1 VFKFLFK
8 YPLSTFSRGHFFLLS
23 AWPAWMLWLS
33 IAVVSGALALI
44 IVHRVH
50 RVHRRAT
57 LPPGDFGSR
66 KLRVALIWLLQSMLA
81 AVLLLLLWQPAITI
95 SELKPQQDIIVFLVD
110 DSRSMMLAENGM
122 PRQTQ
127 AIDALRGGVLAGVEK
142 RFQTRL
148 YRFDSQLT
156 RIADLNEL
164 HATGPATR
172 IGDSLKQLTEETEE
186 LPVGAIVLL
195 TDGADNA
202 GGIDVETIAALRS
215 RHIPVHTVGFGAE
228 HATHDVEIDDALI
241 APRALADSRL
251 AAVIRFHEY
260 GYGGRKSK
268 IVVRDGTS
276 VLASR
281 DVTLEPDGAVQ
292 SETLLFNVGA
302 AGAKAIQFSLEPLQ
316 GEESVANNVV
326 SRMVNVESD
335 QRRVLYVEGE
345 PRWEYKFVRRAE
357 EDDRIVQLISMLRTT
372 ENKIYRQGIKDPK
385 ELSEGFPTRAES
397 LFAYQAL
404 VIGSVEATY
413 FTPAQRELIREF
425 VDRRGGGLLLV
436 GGRFSLADGGW
447 GVSNLADLL
456 PVVLPDAKC
465 TFHVEPATVELAP
478 AGVDDYITRLVD
490 DSAANVRRWKSLP
503 YLMDFQEPGTPK
515 PGATV
520 LADMLAGGRRMPML
534 ITENFGRGRTA
545 VLATSGTWR
554 WQMNLPAGD
563 PAFPLFWQQLL
574 RWLVTGSPG
583 HVTASVPNQVL
594 LDDGRVALS
603 VEVRGDDYQP
613 AADARVEAHI
623 IGPGGVAANVDMA
636 PVPDA
641 PGSFQAEWTA
651 EKPGSYLTEVVA
663 KRGEQPIGRDVLTF
677 QRMDGVAENFHTD
690 QNRELLSR
698 LASQTGG
705 RYWHPRD
712 LAELPD
718 EIAFSEAG
726 VTTRETRELWNMPI
740 FLLAILLLRFAEWL
754 LRRKWGIV

>member
-1 VFKFLFK
+1 VFRFLFK
-8 YPLSTFSRGHFFLLS
+8 YPLSTFSRGHFVLLG
-23 AWPAWMLWLS
+23 AWPVWMLWLS
-33 IAVVSGALALI
+33 IAVVSAVLALI
-44 IVHRVH
+44 IRSK
-50 RVHRRAT
+50 

-66 KLRVALIWLLQSMLA
+66 MLRGTGIWMLQSMLA
-81 AVLLLLLWQPAITI
+81 ALLLLLLWQPAITI

-110 DSRSMMLAENGM
+110 DSRSMTLAENGTT
-122 PRQTQ
+122 RQAQ
-127 AIDALRGGVLAGVEK
+127 AIEALRGGVLAGVEK

-156 RIADLNEL
+156 RITDLKDL
-164 HATGPATR
+164 HATAPATR
-172 IGDSLKQLTEETEE
+172 IGDTLKQLTGETQE

-195 TDGADNA
+195 TDGADNS
-202 GGIDVETIAALRS
+202 GGIDAETIAGLRS

-228 HATHDVEIDDALI
+228 HAARDVEIDDAVI
-241 APRALADSRL
+241 APRALADSRM
-251 AAVIRFHEY
+251 AAVVRFHQY

-281 DVTLEPDGAVQ
+281 DVTLEPDGSAQ

-302 AGAKAIQFSLEPLQ
+302 AGAKAIQFSIEPLQ
-316 GEESVANNVV
+316 GEESGANNAI
-326 SRMVNVESD
+326 SRIVNVESD
-335 QRRVLYVEGE
+335 KRRVLYVEGE
-345 PRWEYKFVRRAE
+345 PRWEYKFIRRAE
-357 EDDRIVQLISMLRTT
+357 ENDRILQLISMLRTT
-372 ENKIYRQGIKDPK
+372 ENKIYRQSIQDPK
-385 ELSEGFPTRAES
+385 ELSEGFPLRAEN

-425 VDRRGGGLLLV
+425 VDRRGGGLLLL

-456 PVVLPDAKC
+456 PVVLPDAKG

-478 AGVDDYITRLVD
+478 AGVDNYITRLVD
-490 DSAANVRRWKSLP
+490 DSTANTKRWKSLP

-520 LADMLAGGRRMPML
+520 LADMSAGGRKMPML

-554 WQMNLPAGD
+554 WQMNLPVND
-563 PAFPLFWQQLL
+563 PSFTLFWQQLL

-603 VEVRGDDYQP
+603 VDVRGDDYQP

-623 IGPGGVAANVDMA
+623 IGPGGVSANIEMA
-636 PVPDA
+636 PAPDA
-641 PGSFQAEWTA
+641 PGSFQAEWDA
-651 EKPGSYLTEVVA
+651 AKPGSYLTEIVA
-663 KRGEQPIGRDVLTF
+663 RRGDQPIGRDVLTF
-677 QRMDGVAENFHTD
+677 QRMDGVAENFHTG
-690 QNRELLSR
+690 QNRELLNR

-705 RYWHPRD
+705 KYWRPQD
-712 LAELPD
+712 LSDLPD

-726 VTTRETRELWNMPI
+726 VTTRDTRELWNMPI
-740 FLLAILLLRFAEWL
+740 FLFAIVLLRSTEWL

>member
-1 VFKFLFK
+1 VFRFLFK
-8 YPLSTFSRGHFFLLS
+8 YPLSTFSRGHFVLLG

-33 IAVVSGALALI
+33 IAAVSAVLALI
-44 IVHRVH
+44 I
-50 RVHRRAT
+50 RAK
-57 LPPGDFGSR
+57 LPPGEFGSR
-66 KLRVALIWLLQSMLA
+66 KLRASGIWLLQSMLA
-81 AVLLLLLWQPAITI
+81 ALVLLLLWQPALTIT
-95 SELKPQQDIIVFLVD
+95 ELKPQQDIVVFLVD
-110 DSRSMMLAENGM
+110 DSKSMTLAENGAT
-122 PRQTQ
+122 RQNQ

-148 YRFDSQLT
+148 YRFDSRLT
-156 RIADLNEL
+156 RIADLKEL
-164 HATGPATR
+164 HAAAPATR
-172 IGDSLKQLTEETEE
+172 IGDSLKQLTGETQE

-202 GGIDVETIAALRS
+202 GGIDAETIAALRS
-215 RHIPVHTVGFGAE
+215 RRIPVHTVGFGEE
-228 HATHDVEIDDALI
+228 HAARDVEIDDAMI
-241 APRALADSRL
+241 APRAMADSRM
-251 AAVIRFHEY
+251 AAAIRFHQY

-281 DVTLEPDGAVQ
+281 DVTLAPDGAVQ

-302 AGAKAIQFSLEPLQ
+302 AGAKAIQFSIEPQQ
-316 GEESVANNVV
+316 GEASVANNAI

-335 QRRVLYVEGE
+335 KRRVFYVEGE

-357 EDDRIVQLISMLRTT
+357 ENDRIVQLISMLRTT
-372 ENKIYRQGIKDPK
+372 ENKIYRQGIQDPK
-385 ELSEGFPTRAES
+385 ELAEGFPTRAEN
-397 LFAYQAL
+397 LFEYQAI

-425 VDRRGGGLLLV
+425 VDRRGGGLLLL

-456 PVVLPDAKC
+456 PVVLPDAKG
-465 TFHVEPATVELAP
+465 TFHVEPATVDLAP
-478 AGVDDYITRLVD
+478 AGVDNYITRLVD
-490 DSAANVRRWKSLP
+490 DSAANTKRWKSLP

-520 LADMLAGGRRMPML
+520 LADMSANGKKMPLL

-554 WQMNLPAGD
+554 WQMNLPVGD
-563 PAFPLFWQQLL
+563 SAFTLFWQQLL

-583 HVTASVPNQVL
+583 HVTASVPNQIL

-623 IGPGGVAANVDMA
+623 IGPGGVSANIDMTPA
-636 PVPDA
+636 PDA
-641 PGSFQAEWTA
+641 PGNFQAEWTA
-651 EKPGSYLTEVVA
+651 DKPGSYLTEVVA
-663 KRGEQPIGRDVLTF
+663 HRGDKPIGRDVLTF
-677 QRMDGVAENFHTD
+677 QRMDGVAENFHTG
-690 QNRELLSR
+690 QNRELLTR
-698 LASQTGG
+698 LSAQTGG
-705 RYWHPRD
+705 KYWRPQD
-712 LAELPD
+712 LPDLPD

-726 VTTRETRELWNMPI
+726 VTTRDTRELWNMPV
-740 FLLAILLLRFAEWL
+740 FLLAIVLLRSTEWL

>member
-8 YPLSTFSRGHFFLLS
+8 YPASTFSRGHFVLLGS
-23 AWPAWMLWLS
+23 WPAWMLWPS
-33 IAVVSGALALI
+33 IAVVSGALAGI
-44 IVHRVH
+44 IFY
-50 RVHRRAT
+50 RRAK
-57 LPPGDFGSR
+57 LPPGDAGLR
-66 KLRVALIWLLQSMLA
+66 KLRFAGIWLLQSMLA

-95 SELKPQQDIIVFLVD
+95 SELKPQQDIIVVLVD
-110 DSRSMMLAENGM
+110 DSRSMALAENGTT
-122 PRQTQ
+122 RQTQ
-127 AIDALRGGVLAGVEK
+127 AIDALRGGVLAGIEN

-156 RIADLNEL
+156 RIADLKEL
-164 HATGPATR
+164 HASAPATR
-172 IGDSLKQLTEETEE
+172 IGDSLKQLTGETQE

-202 GGIDVETIAALRS
+202 GGIDAETIAALRS

-228 HATHDVEIDDALI
+228 HATRDVEIDDAVI
-241 APRALADSRL
+241 APRAMADSRL
-251 AAVIRFHEY
+251 AAVIRFHQY

-268 IVVRDGTS
+268 IVVRDGAS

-302 AGAKAIQFSLEPLQ
+302 AGAKAIQFSIEPLQ
-316 GEESVANNVV
+316 GEESVADNVV

-335 QRRVLYVEGE
+335 KRRVLYVEGE

-357 EDDRIVQLISMLRTT
+357 EDDRIVQLVSMLRTT
-372 ENKIYRQGIKDPK
+372 ENKIYRQGIQDPK
-385 ELSEGFPTRAES
+385 ELSEGFPTTAES

-425 VDRRGGGLLLV
+425 VDRRGGGLLLL

-456 PVVLPDAKC
+456 PVVLPDAKG
-465 TFHVEPATVELAP
+465 TFHVDPATVELAP
-478 AGVDDYITRLVD
+478 AGLDNYITRLVD
-490 DSAANVRRWKSLP
+490 DSAANTRRWKSLP

-520 LADMLAGGRRMPML
+520 LADMSAGGRKMPML

-554 WQMNLPAGD
+554 WQMNLPVGD
-563 PAFPLFWQQLL
+563 QAFTLFWQQLL

-594 LDDGRVALS
+594 LDDGRVTLS
-603 VEVRGDDYQP
+603 VDVRGNDYQP
-613 AADARVEAHI
+613 AADAHVEAHVL
-623 IGPGGVAANVDMA
+623 GPDAVSANIDMA
-636 PVPDA
+636 PVADS

-663 KRGEQPIGRDVLTF
+663 RRGDQAIGRDVLTF

-690 QNRELLSR
+690 QNRELLTR

-705 RYWHPRD
+705 RYWRPED
-712 LAELPD
+712 LSNLPD

-726 VTTRETRELWNMPI
+726 VTTRETRELWNMPV
-740 FLLAILLLRFAEWL
+740 FLLALVLLRSTEWL

>member
-1 VFKFLFK
+1 MFKFLFK
-8 YPLSTFSRGHFFLLS
+8 YPLSTFSRGHFVLLS
-23 AWPAWMLWLS
+23 AWPVWRLWLS
-33 IAVVSGALALI
+33 IAVVSAVLAWI
-44 IVHRVH
+44 ILSK
-50 RVHRRAT
+50 

-66 KLRVALIWLLQSMLA
+66 KLRAAGIWLLQSMLA

-95 SELKPQQDIIVFLVD
+95 TELKPQQDIIVFMVD
-110 DSRSMMLAENGM
+110 DSRSMTLADNGTT
-122 PRQTQ
+122 RQAQ
-127 AIDALRGGVLAGVEK
+127 AIAALRGGVIAGVEK

-156 RIADLNEL
+156 RIADLKEL
-164 HATGPATR
+164 HATAPATR
-172 IGDSLKQLTEETEE
+172 IGDTLKQLTGETQE

-202 GGIDVETIAALRS
+202 GGIDAETIAALRS

-228 HATHDVEIDDALI
+228 HATHDVEIDDAVI
-241 APRALADSRL
+241 APRAMADSRM
-251 AAVIRFHEY
+251 AAVVRLHQY
-260 GYGGRKSK
+260 GYSGRKSK

-281 DVTLEPDGAVQ
+281 DVLLAPDGAVQ

-302 AGAKAIQFSLEPLQ
+302 AGAKAIQFSIEPLQ
-316 GEESVANNVV
+316 AEESVANNVV
-326 SRMVNVESD
+326 SRIVNVESD
-335 QRRVLYVEGE
+335 KRRVLYLEGE

-357 EDDRIVQLISMLRTT
+357 ESDRIVQLISMLRTT
-372 ENKIYRQGIKDPK
+372 ENKIYRQGIQDPK

-425 VDRRGGGLLLV
+425 VDRRGGGLLLL

-456 PVVLPDAKC
+456 PVVLPDAKG

-478 AGVDDYITRLVD
+478 GGVDNYITRLVD
-490 DSAANVRRWKSLP
+490 DSAANAKRWKSLP

-520 LADMLAGGRRMPML
+520 LADMSAGGRKMPML

-554 WQMNLPAGD
+554 WQMNLPVGD
-563 PAFPLFWQQLL
+563 PSFPLFWQQLL

-594 LDDGRVALS
+594 LDNGRVALS
-603 VEVRGDDYQP
+603 VDVRGDDYQP

-623 IGPGGVAANVDMA
+623 IGPGGVSANIDMTPA
-636 PVPDA
+636 PDA
-641 PGSFQAEWTA
+641 PGSFQAEWDA

-663 KRGEQPIGRDVLTF
+663 RRGEQPIGRDVLTF

-690 QNRELLSR
+690 QNRELLTR

-705 RYWHPRD
+705 RYWRPQD
-712 LAELPD
+712 LSDLPD
-718 EIAFSEAG
+718 EIAYSEAG
-726 VTTRETRELWNMPI
+726 VTTRETRELWNMPV
-740 FLLAILLLRFAEWL
+740 FLLAIVLLRSTEWL

>member
-1 VFKFLFK
+1 MFRFLFN
-8 YPLSTFSRGHFFLLS
+8 YPLSTFSRGHFVLLG
-23 AWPAWMLWLS
+23 AWPVWMLWLS
-33 IAVVSGALALI
+33 IAVVSSVLALI
-44 IVHRVH
+44 I
-50 RVHRRAT
+50 RAK

-66 KLRVALIWLLQSMLA
+66 MLRAASIWLLQSMLA
-81 AVLLLLLWQPAITI
+81 AVLILLLWQPAITI
-95 SELKPQQDIIVFLVD
+95 TELKPQQDIIVFLVD
-110 DSRSMMLAENGM
+110 DSRSMTLAENGTT
-122 PRQTQ
+122 RQAQ

-156 RIADLNEL
+156 RIADLKEL
-164 HATGPATR
+164 HATAPATR
-172 IGDSLKQLTEETEE
+172 IGDSLKQLTGETQE

-202 GGIDVETIAALRS
+202 GGIDAETIAALRS
-215 RHIPVHTVGFGAE
+215 RHIPVHTVGFGAD
-228 HATHDVEIDDALI
+228 HASHDVEMDDAVI
-241 APRALADSRL
+241 APRAMADSRL
-251 AAVIRFHEY
+251 AAVIRFHQY
-260 GYGGRKSK
+260 GYSGRKSK

-281 DVTLEPDGAVQ
+281 DVTLQPDGVVQ

-302 AGAKAIQFSLEPLQ
+302 AGAKAIQFSIEPQ
-316 GEESVANNVV
+316 SGEESAVNNVV

-335 QRRVLYVEGE
+335 KRRVLYVEGE

-357 EDDRIVQLISMLRTT
+357 ESDRIVQLISMLRTT
-372 ENKIYRQGIKDPK
+372 ENKIYRQGIQDPN

-425 VDRRGGGLLLV
+425 VDRRGGGLLLL

-456 PVVLPDAKC
+456 PVVLPDARG

-478 AGVDDYITRLVD
+478 AGVDNYITRLVD
-490 DSAANVRRWKSLP
+490 DSAVNAQHWKSLP
-503 YLMDFQEPGTPK
+503 YLMDFQDPGTPK

-520 LADMLAGGRRMPML
+520 LADMAAGGRMMPML

-554 WQMNLPAGD
+554 WQMNLPVGD
-563 PAFPLFWQQLL
+563 PSFPLFWQQLL

-583 HVTASVPNQVL
+583 HVTASVPNQIL
-594 LDDGRVALS
+594 LDDGRVALT
-603 VEVRGDDYQP
+603 VDVRGDDYQP
-613 AADARVEAHI
+613 VTDAHVEAHI
-623 IGPGGVAANVDMA
+623 IAPGGVSANVDMA
-636 PVPDA
+636 PVPNA
-641 PGSFQAEWTA
+641 PGLFQTEWTA
-651 EKPGSYLTEVVA
+651 EKPGSYVTEVVA
-663 KRGEQPIGRDVLTF
+663 RRGEQPIGRDVLTF

-705 RYWHPRD
+705 KYWRPQD
-712 LAELPD
+712 LADLPD

-726 VTTRETRELWNMPI
+726 VTTRETRELWNMPVV
-740 FLLAILLLRFAEWL
+740 LLAIVLLRFTEWL